1 MNGNEQDVQAF
12 ESRNVRGG
20 TALPLFTG
28 LVGFSCAA
36 AAIGTAAL
44 PASVGGV
51 GRIASLLE
59 RLGLDEG
66 PLALFGL
73 SLCALAATMW
83 RAGRATAAARA
94 SEEASLVGQQ
104 VLGDLGAQAAVLAS
118 LRAEL
123 GATRME
129 VAELRQESGASFTD
143 GGNAASSPL
152 FRMAASLDQLGANVS
167 TRIDA
172 TRAEFLGAVEGL
184 TARVEELKEASIRG
198 GASRETSE
206 QRELIEGLREAQ
218 LRSASENRDRFESVR
233 SELTG
238 LIEAVASL
246 ARPIGSSAAEPAVDE
261 TQPTMR
267 FEEIASAE
275 FEFEFGGLTA
285 EDLPQIAP
293 PAPFGLPL
301 QASDQPL
308 PPAAAAPLPPAELAD
323 DPFEAEVS
331 TSEAP
336 SIAQEPTPAEATS
349 GPFEDDALAA
359 PGELLESDRADAFE
373 SIETEPTFGPELT
386 GVSPTC
392 TDEPRPPLPVPS
404 EGLELL
410 DEMQEDRAR
419 PEDLTPPLFPELGP
433 GPLDS

>member
-1 MNGNEQDVQAF
+1 MNRNEQDVQAF
-12 ESRNVRGG
+12 ESRNVTGG

-59 RLGLDEG
+59 RLGLEEG
-66 PLALFGL
+66 PLGLFGL
-73 SLCALAATMW
+73 CLCALAATMW
-83 RAGRATAAARA
+83 RAGRAAAAARA
-94 SEEASLVGQQ
+94 SEEASLIGQQ
-104 VLGDLGAQAAVLAS
+104 VLGDLGAQGAVLAN

-129 VAELRQESGASFTD
+129 LAELRQESGASFTD

-172 TRAEFLGAVEGL
+172 TRADFLEAVEGL
-184 TARVEELKEASIRG
+184 TARVEKLKEASD
-198 GASRETSE
+198 GASASQATSD
-206 QRELIEGLREAQ
+206 QRELIEALREAQ
-218 LRSASENRDRFESVR
+218 IRSASENRDRFESVR
-233 SELTG
+233 GELAG
-238 LIEAVASL
+238 LIEAVADL
-246 ARPIGSSAAEPAVDE
+246 ARPIESSAAEPALDE
-261 TQPTMR
+261 PQPTMR
-267 FEEIASAE
+267 FEEITSAE
-275 FEFEFGGLTA
+275 FEFGDLTT

-301 QASDQPL
+301 QASDQAL

-323 DPFEAEVS
+323 DPFDAELS
-331 TSEAP
+331 IFEAP
-336 SIAQEPTPAEATS
+336 SIARELAPAEATAR
-349 GPFEDDALAA
+349 PFEDETPADLE
-359 PGELLESDRADAFE
+359 ELPESDRADVLE
-373 SIETEPTFGPELT
+373 PIETGLPFGPELT
-386 GVSPTC
+386 EVSPTC
-392 TDEPRPPLPVPS
+392 ADEPRPPLPMPS

-419 PEDLTPPLFPELGP
+419 PEDRTPPLFPELGP
-433 GPLDS
+433 EPRDS